1 MLKKKSPMIEKQ
13 KRMGGKLKVT
23 IVRKKPTIVNI
34 NKLEIR
40 ELNPDEMGFQNSV
53 FASIVKGR
61 HKSKPV
67 RTLLDTGATYS
78 VIHYDLLKCLSDDG
92 LELQMVKTIRKSPVS
107 ASNHSLQIIGDVILN

>member
-1 MLKKKSPMIEKQ
+1 MLKREIPMIEKQ

-23 IVRKKPTIVNI
+23 KVRTKPTIVNI

-40 ELNPDEMGFQNSV
+40 ELNPDEIGFQNSV

-61 HKSKPV
+61 HKSKPI

-78 VIHYDLLKCLSDDG
+78 VIHYGIANGENNPKISSICLESF
-92 LELQMVKTIRKSPVS
+92 IRD
-107 ASNHSLQIIGDVILN
+107 HW